1 MKKISVYF
9 MMCFLSFSVFLN
21 PMPSNMREYVVTQ
34 SQTLIQA
41 TYAMTV
47 WEQRLL
53 LSCIS
58 QIDSR
63 LPMPED
69 NAYTLTVE
77 QARDLFYTD
86 ANAQNV
92 YRDMARA
99 VEKLYERDVKIQLP
113 DNETLQTRFISSVL
127 WSPDKY
133 QITLKFAPDIR
144 PYLSQLQ
151 NNFAGYK
158 LKNIVQLTSSY
169 AIRLYEKLV
178 GWAVRDMYYQEME
191 VAAFREML
199 ALGDKYSQ
207 IGQLKA
213 RVIEPAVQQINAN
226 TDFSLDVSFKKC
238 KREVRWIQL
247 RFNQKAEAAAAATEA
262 KKQRDARAL
271 QNQAAKANRAIQ
283 ERKQAAAAA
292 VQTALSEW
300 QSLPDG
306 SIFTH
311 QDGSVWRKD
320 GSTLYSKEKNARIVE
335 AQIPHLLASGQLAH
349 LPPHPPAPPVPTE
362 EESEA
367 QMWQNIPATDDEQE
381 EFNVAQNEL
390 TMKEQRL
397 LMLWERGL
405 ITREEYLSMILPPEP
420 PPELAP
426 DDPSAY

>member
-1 MKKISVYF
+1 
-9 MMCFLSFSVFLN
+9 
-21 PMPSNMREYVVTQ
+21 MPSDMREYVVTQ

-63 LPMPED
+63 MPMPED

-86 ANAQNV
+86 ANAMNV

-199 ALGDKYSQ
+199 ALGDKYERIS
-207 IGQLKA
+207 QLKE

-247 RFNQKAEAAAAATEA
+247 RFNQRPKPPPLRPKPGSSATPA
-262 KKQRDARAL
+262 PCRIGRPKPTAPYR
-271 QNQAAKANRAIQ
+271 NRNRPTRRRFRRPCRIGKTCPTD
-283 ERKQAAAAA
+283 RFLPIR
-292 VQTALSEW
+292 TALSGAKTAARYTARRRTPALW
-300 QSLPDG
+300 KGRFHTCWRAASL
-306 SIFTH
+306 SICRPIRLRRL
-311 QDGSVWRKD
+311 SRRK
-320 GSTLYSKEKNARIVE
+320 KNLKRRCGTE
-335 AQIPHLLASGQLAH
+335 FRPMMTSRRPLM
-349 LPPHPPAPPVPTE
+349 PV
-362 EESEA
+362 
-367 QMWQNIPATDDEQE
+367 
-381 EFNVAQNEL
+381 
-390 TMKEQRL
+390 
-397 LMLWERGL
+397 G
-405 ITREEYLSMILPPEP
+405 
-420 PPELAP
+420 
-426 DDPSAY
+426 

>member
-1 MKKISVYF
+1 
-9 MMCFLSFSVFLN
+9 
-21 PMPSNMREYVVTQ
+21 MREYVVTQ

-199 ALGDKYSQ
+199 ALGDKYERIS
-207 IGQLKA
+207 QLKE

-247 RFNQKAEAAAAATEA
+247 RFNQKAEAAAAAAEA
-262 KKQRDARAL
+262 RKQRDARAL

-283 ERKQAAAAA
+283 EQKQAAAAA

-306 SIFTH
+306 SIFAH

-349 LPPHPPAPPVPTE
+349 LPPHPPAPPLPTE

-367 QMWQNIPATDDEQE
+367 
-381 EFNVAQNEL
+381 
-390 TMKEQRL
+390 
-397 LMLWERGL
+397 
-405 ITREEYLSMILPPEP
+405 
-420 PPELAP
+420 
-426 DDPSAY
+426 